1 MTLTY
6 LKVYD
11 IRLYEKAV
19 RYRAEHD
26 NETADELTGAFQ
38 WSRTPEG
45 HDFWSR
51 INAMQMTKP
60 PIVKKYDDQ
69 GKLIEIKSIKS
80 GITWSKNG

>member
-6 LKVYD
+6 LKLYD
-11 IRLYEKAV
+11 IRLYKKAV
-19 RYRAEHD
+19 RNRAEQN
-26 NETADELTGAFQ
+26 NEAADELTGAFQ
-38 WSRTPEG
+38 WSHTPEG

-51 INAMQMTKP
+51 VNAIQTNDP
-60 PIVKKYDDQ
+60 PIVKKYDEQ

>member
-6 LKVYD
+6 LKIYD

-19 RYRAEHD
+19 RNRAEQD
-26 NETADELTGAFQ
+26 NGAADELSSAFQ

-45 HDFWSR
+45 HDFWAR
-51 INAMQMTKP
+51 VNMIQKNNP
-60 PIVKKYDDQ
+60 PIIKRYDEQ

>member
-19 RYRAEHD
+19 RYREEHD
-26 NETADELTGAFQ
+26 SQSDDLMAAFQ

-45 HDFWSR
+45 HEFWER
-51 INAMQMTKP
+51 INTIQMTEP
-60 PIVKKYDDQ
+60 PVVKKYNDE